1 MRFLGS
7 DSNANRRG
15 MFNSCVICILLLSI
29 ARKSFLFVRDRGSVS
44 VALHHRI
51 GIIDKSEQPQ
61 DPQYIGVI
69 DGIINGLSFASGA
82 DNVCPPQADQSLDRA
97 D

>member
-1 MRFLGS
+1 MSG
-7 DSNANRRG
+7 
-15 MFNSCVICILLLSI
+15 
-29 ARKSFLFVRDRGSVS
+29 
-44 VALHHRI
+44 ALHHWI
-51 GIIDKSEQPQ
+51 GIRDVSEQPQ

-82 DNVCPPQADQSLDRA
+82 DNVCPLQADQSLDRA

>member
-1 MRFLGS
+1 M
-7 DSNANRRG
+7 
-15 MFNSCVICILLLSI
+15 
-29 ARKSFLFVRDRGSVS
+29 RDRGSVS
-44 VALHHRI
+44 GALHHW
-51 GIIDKSEQPQ
+51 IIIINMAELPQ

-69 DGIINGLSFASGA
+69 DGIINGLSIVSGA

>member
-1 MRFLGS
+1 M
-7 DSNANRRG
+7 
-15 MFNSCVICILLLSI
+15 MF
-29 ARKSFLFVRDRGSVS
+29 KPDRGSAS
-44 VALHHRI
+44 DALHRWF
-51 GIIDKSEQPQ
+51 GIRDMSELPQ

-69 DGIINGLSFASGA
+69 DGKINGLSFASGA

>member
-1 MRFLGS
+1 MPFLGT
-7 DSNANRRG
+7 DSNANRRR
-15 MFNSCVICILLLSI
+15 MFDSCTICILLLSI
-29 ARKSFLFVRDRGSVS
+29 ARKSMIFERDRGSAS
-44 VALHHRI
+44 GALHHWF
-51 GIIDKSEQPQ
+51 GIRDMSELPQ